1 MADNLNSGYSRS
13 RNIVLQPGN
22 MAGGNLAGVL
32 DVQALRVIKAYATVS
47 NTTGFTGAVVYSC
60 ADNQPVRLGP
70 SELVLN
76 ATIQSVTGF
85 NSNTTVATVSLY
97 NGQPVQVSGVT
108 TAVVGNTLLAGPS
121 GNLPYVGTLTP
132 VAYYMAG
139 AIAGGASI
147 LNGNNTYLGLVTDG
161 IASLTA
167 GTVGQVYLSVQT
179 LSP

>member
-13 RNIVLQPGN
+13 RNIILQPGN

-47 NTTGFTGAVVYSC
+47 NTTGSPGAVVFSC

-85 NSNTTVATVSLY
+85 NVNAVTTTVSLH

-108 TAVVGNTLLAGPS
+108 TAVTTSTLLAGPS

-139 AIAGGASI
+139 AVAGGASI
-147 LNGNNTYLGLVTDG
+147 LNGNNTYLGLVTNG
-161 IASLTA
+161 TTSLTA
-167 GTVGQVYLSVQT
+167 GTVGQVFLSIQT